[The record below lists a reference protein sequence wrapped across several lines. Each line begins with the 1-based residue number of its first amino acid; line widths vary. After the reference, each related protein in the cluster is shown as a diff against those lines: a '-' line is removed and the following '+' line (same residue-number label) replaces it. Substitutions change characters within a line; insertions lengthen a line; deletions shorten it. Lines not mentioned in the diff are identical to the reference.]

1 MGKEQIP
8 VYIGAL
14 MIAIAGASGGFINSL
29 LIHLKIVQ
37 AATTLTIDGKNIK
50 LTYLVNIISGTA
62 AALLSWGLYGSAVN
76 VGILGTMNRDLLTL
90 PAVFGAALV
99 GYSGSSWLTTH
110 ADKREWQK
118 NTQAAIEI
126 PPSNNTAIFSTQMTK
141 LSPTEV
147 GNKIRELK
155 GSNTN

>member
-1 MGKEQIP
+1 MQEEQIP

-14 MIAIAGASGGFINSL
+14 VIATAGAVGGFINSL
-29 LIHLKIVQ
+29 LIHLNLVK
-37 AATTLTIDGKNIK
+37 AATTLSIDGKKIE
-50 LTYLVNIISGTA
+50 LTYLVNVISGTA

-76 VGILGTMNRDLLTL
+76 VGVLGTMNRDLLTL

-118 NTQAAIEI
+118 NTQDAIEI
-126 PPSNNTAIFSTQMTK
+126 PPSHNTEVISKQITK

-155 GSNTN
+155 GKN

>member
-1 MGKEQIP
+1 MQKEQIP

-14 MIAIAGASGGFINSL
+14 VIATAGAAGGFINSL
-29 LIHLKIVQ
+29 LIHLHLVQ
-37 AATTLTIDGKNIK
+37 AATSVSVDGKKIK
-50 LTYLVNIISGTA
+50 LTYLVNIVSGTV

-76 VGILGTMNRDLLTL
+76 VGILGTMDRDLLTL

-110 ADKREWQK
+110 ADKQEWKK
-118 NTQAAIEI
+118 NTQDAIEI
-126 PPSNNTAIFSTQMTK
+126 PPNNNTATISQQITK
-141 LSPTEV
+141 LSPTEA

-155 GSNTN
+155 GTNTK

>member
-1 MGKEQIP
+1 MQKEQIP

-14 MIAIAGASGGFINSL
+14 VIAIAGAVGGFINSL
-29 LIHLKIVQ
+29 LIHLNLVQ
-37 AATTLTIDGKNIK
+37 ATTTLSIDGKKIK
-50 LTYLVNIISGTA
+50 LTYLVNIISGIA
-62 AALLSWGLYGSAVN
+62 AALISWGLYGSATN

-118 NTQAAIEI
+118 NTQDAIEI
-126 PPSNNTAIFSTQMTK
+126 PPSNNTDNFSRQITK
-141 LSPTEV
+141 LSPTEA

-155 GSNTN
+155 GKNSN

>member
-1 MGKEQIP
+1 MEKEQIP
-8 VYIGAL
+8 VYIGVL
-14 MIAIAGASGGFINSL
+14 IIVIAGAIGGFVNSL
-29 LIHLKIVQ
+29 LIHLNLVQ
-37 AATTLTIDGKNIK
+37 AATSLTIDGRKIK
-50 LTYLVNIISGTA
+50 LTYLVNIISGMA

-76 VGILGTMNRDLLTL
+76 VGILGNMNRDLLTL

-126 PPSNNTAIFSTQMTK
+126 PPSDTTSAFSEQIPN
-141 LSPTEV
+141 LSPTIA
-147 GNKIRELK
+147 GNRIRELR
-155 GSNTN
+155 GENDN